1 MCQKKF
7 KHLLCSYWCCWCYT
21 SSCDSCSC
29 QICLH
34 LIKCLLRKIER
45 ILPCI
50 TSEYDQK
57 KLASNNRGKPK
68 VRIRAKFIF
77 IHSLNHHRLTIY
89 MYKNFQSIIELL
101 NHIFEIGLIK
111 WYNVNGIV
119 IVLDFPI
126 DWKERFVS
134 WGWIFYA
141 LFLGFTAFTSYT

>member
-1 MCQKKF
+1 MFSLMLLMLHFIMWFMFLSNMSSSYQVLVKENRTHSTVHYKWIWPKK
-7 KHLLCSYWCCWCYT
+7 L
-21 SSCDSCSC
+21 
-29 QICLH
+29 
-34 LIKCLLRKIER
+34 
-45 ILPCI
+45 
-50 TSEYDQK
+50 
-57 KLASNNRGKPK
+57 LASNNRGKPK